1 MPLGSGFLEVRD
13 QVRSVLGLLEPG
25 EHLSTRGPSK
35 LSTAVLCRSQEE
47 EQHRRGVA
55 EADAEQSQTK
65 QPQLRSAA
73 CTAAGGAQR
82 AEPSGRAEEGVRT
95 ILVPGMYAFGLS
107 RYMYR
112 CSSHHVMPVAKR
124 R

>member
-1 MPLGSGFLEVRD
+1 MHGKVFKD
-13 QVRSVLGLLEPG
+13 AFLGLLEPG

-65 QPQLRSAA
+65 NMFNPRAHADILCRVYKAHQTMKGAIPDTGRPVP
-73 CTAAGGAQR
+73 AG
-82 AEPSGRAEEGVRT
+82 
-95 ILVPGMYAFGLS
+95 
-107 RYMYR
+107 
-112 CSSHHVMPVAKR
+112 HV
-124 R
+124 

>member
-1 MPLGSGFLEVRD
+1 MSLSSRLLQKRD
-13 QVRSVLGLLEPG
+13 QVGSVLGLLEPS

-35 LSTAVLCRSQEE
+35 LSTAVLCRSQGE

-73 CTAAGGAQR
+73 CTAAGGA
-82 AEPSGRAEEGVRT
+82 
-95 ILVPGMYAFGLS
+95 
-107 RYMYR
+107 
-112 CSSHHVMPVAKR
+112 
-124 R
+124 

>member
-1 MPLGSGFLEVRD
+1 MPLGSGLLEEGD

-25 EHLSTRGPSK
+25 EHLSTQGPSK
-35 LSTAVLCRSQEE
+35 LSITAVLEPE
-47 EQHRRGVA
+47 PTGA
-55 EADAEQSQTK
+55 ERQQQAQSQRSPSNGQQAR
-65 QPQLRSAA
+65 QPACLRLQRWSL
-73 CTAAGGAQR
+73 AGGR
-82 AEPSGRAEEGVRT
+82 VRT

-112 CSSHHVMPVAKR
+112 CSSPHVMPVAKR